1 MEPLY
6 EISKE
11 YQLALI
17 ELEGL
22 DDEFVK
28 DTLDGLKGTLELK
41 STNVAKYVQ
50 NLFASAT
57 AIDTAMKQMAERKK
71 ALENKA
77 NRIKKYLK
85 DNMEASGIH
94 KIECPEFVISIK
106 NNPPKVV
113 LSEEED
119 LIPKKYKT
127 IERIIKIDKSAIG
140 KDLKSGKA
148 VSGAKLESSTRI
160 EIK

>member
-57 AIDTAMKQMAERKK
+57 AIDTAMKQMADRKK

-106 NNPPKVV
+106 NNPPKLIIGEEQLVPAKFKKKVV
-113 LSEEED
+113 TT
-119 LIPKKYKT
+119 T
-127 IERIIKIDKSAIG
+127 IEKNEIKKLLS
-140 KDLKSGKA
+140 SGKS
-148 VSGAKLESSTRI
+148 VSGCKLISETRL

>member
-1 MEPLY
+1 MQPLY
-6 EISKE
+6 EISAE

-57 AIDTAMKQMAERKK
+57 AIDNAMKQMADRKK

-106 NNPPKVV
+106 NNPPSVI
-113 LSEEED
+113 LGDED
-119 LIPKKYKT
+119 LIPNKFKEKVITTKILKTEIKKAL
-127 IERIIKIDKSAIG
+127 S
-140 KDLKSGKA
+140 SGKS
-148 VSGAKLESSTRI
+148 VSGAKLENSTRI